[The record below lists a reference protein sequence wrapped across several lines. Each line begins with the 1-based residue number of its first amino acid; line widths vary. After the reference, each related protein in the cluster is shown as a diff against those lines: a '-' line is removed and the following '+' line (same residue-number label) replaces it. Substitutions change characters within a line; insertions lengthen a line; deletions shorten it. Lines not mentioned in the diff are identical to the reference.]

1 MSGTIL
7 VTGGT
12 IGEFVVDGLTKKGKK
27 VRVCTYKK
35 QAKPSWGA
43 AGIEQVEVDYKT

>member
-12 IGEFVVDGLTKKGKK
+12 IGDIVVDGLTKKRKK
-27 VRVCTYKK
+27 FVSI
-35 QAKPSWGA
+35 AN
-43 AGIEQVEVDYKT
+43 